1 MANVIPLKILNGLL
15 KPWKNDERSS
25 KRISE
30 YDIKKK
36 KVNEGNLT
44 LKYIKLNYAY
54 YERGTKIDN
63 KARFKRSVN

>member
-1 MANVIPLKILNGLL
+1 MTF
-15 KPWKNDERSS
+15 
-25 KRISE
+25 
-30 YDIKKK
+30 KKK

-54 YERGTKIDN
+54 YERDTKIDN

>member
-30 YDIKKK
+30 YDI
-36 KVNEGNLT
+36 
-44 LKYIKLNYAY
+44 
-54 YERGTKIDN
+54 
-63 KARFKRSVN
+63 